1 MKPTI
6 LVSGLPRSGTSMM
19 MRMLDAAGFD
29 LLVDGKRG
37 ADDDNPRGY
46 YEYEPVM
53 GLKSD
58 NGWLDAAEGK
68 VLKVVSPLLE
78 FLPTDRPYKVL
89 FMRRDLDECL
99 TSQRTM
105 LQRRGES
112 AAVTAES
119 EAADA
124 ALRTTY
130 ILHLGN
136 IERYLAKEESF
147 TTLFIN
153 YKRMLEA
160 PDRQVPRLARFLST
174 ELGGS
179 VDEAAMSA
187 VIEPALYRNRRA

>member
-29 LLVDGKRG
+29 LLLDGKRG

-53 GLKSD
+53 GLKAD

-78 FLPTDRPYKVL
+78 HLPLDRPYKVL

-99 TSQRTM
+99 ESQRKM
-105 LQRRGES
+105 LVRRGEVG
-112 AAVTAES
+112 AVSAES

-124 ALRTTY
+124 ALRKTY
-130 ILHLGN
+130 ILHLGV
-136 IERYLAKEESF
+136 IERYLADQEAF
-147 TTLFIN
+147 TTLFVN

-160 PDRQVPRLARFLST
+160 PDRQVPRVARFLAS
-174 ELGGS
+174 ELGQS
-179 VDEAAMSA
+179 VDEAVMSA
-187 VIEPALYRNRRA
+187 VIEPALYRNRKG